1 MGKNA
6 IDLNCDM
13 GESFGRYKLGLDE
26 EVIKLISSANIGC
39 GFHAGDPHVMRKTV
53 AMAKENGIGVGAHPG
68 LPDLVGFGRRELK
81 VSPEELKDDF
91 IYQIGA
97 LRAFV
102 EMERIKLQHV
112 KMHGALMEMALTNDD
127 LTKAM
132 CEVTQRIDPHLLWV
146 THSGLRTVKIAKEM
160 GLQVVEE
167 VYADRAYNNNKTLV
181 SRKIPGAIIKDPQ
194 RIKDR
199 IAQLIETE
207 TVTTLTGETLELE
220 YDSICVHGDTPGA
233 LDMIRI
239 IREAMDE
246 HKVTMKPM
254 AQFL

>member
-1 MGKNA
+1 MGKTV

-81 VSPEELKDDF
+81 ISPEELKDDF

-97 LRAFV
+97 LKAFV
-102 EMERIKLQHV
+102 EMEGIKLQHV

-181 SRKIPGAIIKDPQ
+181 SRKIPGAIIKDSQ

-199 IAQLIETE
+199 IVQLIEIG

-239 IREAMDE
+239 IRLAMDE
-246 HKVTMKPM
+246 HKVAMKPM
-254 AQFL
+254 AEFL